1 MWTNNGK
8 KLICKL
14 LSTGFSVTSSDAS
27 SFIFTGST
35 GVDITASYDTNI
47 DGVVNSTNQHIPEI
61 TSSVPSSS
69 TSYYK
74 KWCLY
79 IGTGTTA
86 PAEDDITLEAPVS
99 FTCPVAPQISRG
111 TNYTTLLIT
120 YTFNNDTAETKTITE
135 IGLCAR
141 LNYAT
146 SGDGSPAIL
155 FNRRLLDNPVTMAP
169 GDSAAFTFTIDTSNL
184 TE

>member
-14 LSTGFSVTSSDAS
+14 LSTNFSVVTSNAS

-35 GVDITASYDTNI
+35 GVNVTATYDTEI
-47 DGVVNSTNQHIPEI
+47 DGVPSGGSYHIPEI
-61 TSSVPSSS
+61 TGNV
-69 TSYYK
+69 TSNQAYYYK

-86 PAEDDITLEAPVS
+86 PTENDITLEAPVS
-99 FTCPVAPQISRG
+99 FTCPVSPQISRG

-141 LNYAT
+141 LNNAT
-146 SGDGSPAIL
+146 TGDGSPAIL
-155 FNRRLLDNPVTMAP
+155 FNRRLLNNPVTMAP